1 MTDNTETPAG
11 ETAETNTEAPILGKF
26 KDQAALEAAY
36 TALESKLGTAASEE
50 GSAPPAAGLQD
61 LMAEASQALRS
72 GGGTEEVWADIQAKA
87 AQQGI
92 APEALGVYKRGL
104 EAQMK
109 DQEAELYGA
118 AGGEE
123 RFKAAMEWG
132 SENLTEEQRAEF
144 DAAVQSQDP
153 IKTELAIRRLSSA
166 YEAANPPVRHKVAG
180 RGGPVPQ
187 TQGFAHRGEMEDAM
201 ANPRYLSD
209 IKYALEVQQR
219 AAMTDF

>member
-1 MTDNTETPAG
+1 MTDSNETPAG
-11 ETAETNTEAPILGKF
+11 ENAETNTEAPILGKF
-26 KDQAALEAAY
+26 KDHAALEAAY
-36 TALESKLGTAASEE
+36 TALEAKLGTQTAEE
-50 GSAPPAAGLQD
+50 GSAPPAAGLQA
-61 LMAEASQALRS
+61 LMAEANEALRG

-109 DQEAELYGA
+109 DQEAQLYGA

-123 RFKAAMEWG
+123 KFKAAMEWG
-132 SENLTEEQRAEF
+132 SENLSEEQRAEF
-144 DAAVQSQDP
+144 DAAVASQDP
-153 IKTELAIRRLSSA
+153 LKTELAIRRLSSA
-166 YEAANPPVRHKVAG
+166 YEAANPAVRHKVVG
-180 RGGPVPQ
+180 RSGPAPQ
-187 TQGFAHRGEMEDAM
+187 TQGFAHRGEMEEAM

-209 IKYALEVQQR
+209 LKYALEVQQR